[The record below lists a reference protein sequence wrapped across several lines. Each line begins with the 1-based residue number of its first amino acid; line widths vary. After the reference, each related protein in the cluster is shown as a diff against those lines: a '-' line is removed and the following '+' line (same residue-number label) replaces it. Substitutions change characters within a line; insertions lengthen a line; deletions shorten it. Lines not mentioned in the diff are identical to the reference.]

1 MHHFIATLHILG
13 VTNAVRL
20 RDKAD
25 ELRSARERGSVT
37 LEQVV
42 IALGLFLIAGLVV
55 AGITAA
61 INSRLNNIR

>member
-13 VTNAVRL
+13 VTNADRL
-20 RDKAD
+20 RDKAT
-25 ELRSARERGSVT
+25 ELRTARERGSVT